1 MLRIADLLTDSG
13 NFLSWQMAR
22 QKYNLGNKDI
32 MKWLSLI
39 VSAPMNWKVEIRNY
53 FSNIEDTC
61 TPCTHLITQAK
72 FSILQDMSVKAAY
85 KILIRPLVK
94 APTSQKSWEKHLC
107 RQDLDWASIYMI
119 P

>member
-1 MLRIADLLTDSG
+1 MLRIADLLIDSG

-22 QKYNLGNKDI
+22 KKYNLRNKEI

-39 VSAPMNWKVEIRNY
+39 VSAPVSWKVEITNY

-61 TPCTHLITQAK
+61 TQCTHLIPQTK
-72 FSILQDMSVKAAY
+72 FSLLPDMSVKAAY

-94 APTSQKSWEKHLC
+94 APTSQKILRETSL
-107 RQDLDWASIYMI
+107 QTDWDS
-119 P
+119 PP